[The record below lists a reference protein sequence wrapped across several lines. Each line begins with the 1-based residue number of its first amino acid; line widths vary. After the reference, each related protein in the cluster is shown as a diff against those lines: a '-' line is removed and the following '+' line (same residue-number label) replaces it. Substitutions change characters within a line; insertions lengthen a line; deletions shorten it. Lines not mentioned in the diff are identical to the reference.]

1 MYGGTGNDIF
11 KSTYGD
17 NTYHFEAGDGQD
29 IIKKYENTS
38 DWDRSTDKIVFGE
51 SVNKSDIVAKKYI
64 HDLILENTA
73 TGDSITIEGAYSHND
88 GRFHIKDIQF
98 SDGSILT
105 ADEIAALI
113 KPNGIHGT
121 EGSDSITGWN
131 NHYAYDNDEIIYG
144 YGGNDTLDGQYGDD
158 ILYGGEGNDTLCGN
172 TGNDTLYGGTGNDTL
187 YGGEGDDTYVFAT
200 GDGQDIISD
209 IYGNNRISFGE
220 GIDVDSLLISTQNN
234 NVAINFNDSDDMLT
248 LVDSLRNEA
257 YKNFE
262 LSFMDGTVGTID
274 LSGETD
280 SMIHIMKEAEVQT
293 ETAVDVIAEESQID
307 VQVSQLVDA
316 MNTGD
321 GDTIGT
327 VKNVSEINAV
337 DEMLLFVE

>member
-1 MYGGTGNDIF
+1 M
-11 KSTYGD
+11 
-17 NTYHFEAGDGQD
+17 FEAGDGQD
-29 IIKKYENTS
+29 IIRQERN
-38 DWDRSTDKIVFGE
+38 DDDRIGDKIIFGE
-51 SVNKSDIVAKKYI
+51 SVKKSDIYVRKDGE
-64 HDLILENTA
+64 DLILENTE
-73 TGDSITIEGAYSHND
+73 TGDTITIKEAYKYGD
-88 GRFHIKDIQF
+88 GKYQIKDIRF
-98 SDGSILT
+98 SDGSSLT
-105 ADEIAALI
+105 VEEIAAMI
-113 KPNGIHGT
+113 KEQEVHGT
-121 EGSDSITGWN
+121 EGNDSISDLN
-131 NHYAYDNDEIIYG
+131 NWYAYDDDAIIHGYAGDDTIYSND
-144 YGGNDTLDGQYGDD
+144 GNDTVYGDEGDDFIAGGYGDD
-158 ILYGGEGNDTLCGN
+158 ILYGGEGNDSLHGEW
-172 TGNDTLYGGTGNDTL
+172 GNDTLYGGTGNDTL

-327 VKNVSEINAV
+327 VKNVSEINTV
-337 DEMLLFVE
+337 DETLLFVE